1 MRCFIVGECASLSNE
16 VKNHFVVNVVA
27 NTTTNQLGIPHHASY
42 VWPALNQEIPLVLYP
57 VHLFLL
63 KCSPHPRLVKEINH
77 PRHFKIAISN
87 LYHFPHFKIYHLH
100 HF

>member
-1 MRCFIVGECASLSNE
+1 
-16 VKNHFVVNVVA
+16 
-27 NTTTNQLGIPHHASY
+27 
-42 VWPALNQEIPLVLYP
+42 LNQEIPLVLYP